1 MPRTVLK
8 RDTYDMSA
16 CREGGG
22 GGGDR
27 SGRHRVGAAAAG
39 SAAEGKAVAAEA
51 LPAVLAVLQACV
63 SGSTRPLADPV
74 ASGFYF
80 TLLKTLRLLVPEA
93 SIWCHR
99 KGFQSMPGGW
109 TPACLRCAGA
119 PGVRSAPKQCIP
131 EPCTTSCVLCV
142 TVANNFTCRLCSRS
156 TWTRSWP
163 ACASFSITACRP
175 LARGRVSPSGCRRQR
190 ARCSAA
196 RPAAPTGRRSAGR
209 PA

>member
-1 MPRTVLK
+1 MPHTVLK

-51 LPAVLAVLQACV
+51 LPAMIAVLQACV
-63 SGSTRPLADPV
+63 SGSTWPLADPV

-93 SIWCHR
+93 SIWCQR
-99 KGFQSMPGGW
+99 KESEARLAKDTRMS
-109 TPACLRCAGA
+109 ALR
-119 PGVRSAPKQCIP
+119 R
-131 EPCTTSCVLCV
+131 
-142 TVANNFTCRLCSRS
+142 CSRS
-156 TWTRSWP
+156 AICT
-163 ACASFSITACRP
+163 
-175 LARGRVSPSGCRRQR
+175 
-190 ARCSAA
+190 
-196 RPAAPTGRRSAGR
+196 
-209 PA
+209 